1 MMELYNIGLGDSDID
16 EMLEQFPE
24 IGDLSK
30 NDIKEKEII
39 LNELG
44 CSNDQISNIFAT
56 NPEYLIRTNIEII
69 KLINKLLKLGFRT
82 PNILLDTNPFI
93 LNLDPSS
100 IDNYINKR
108 IKNGDSLKKIIDDLD
123 SDPYLFNEVE
133 YDNRIYF

>member
-123 SDPYLFNEVE
+123 SDPYLFNEV
-133 YDNRIYF
+133 

>member
-1 MMELYNIGLGDSDID
+1 MELYNIGLGDSDID

-123 SDPYLFNEVE
+123 SDPYLFNEV
-133 YDNRIYF
+133 

>member
-44 CSNDQISNIFAT
+44 CSNDQISNIFVT

-123 SDPYLFNEVE
+123 SDPYLFNEV
-133 YDNRIYF
+133 